1 MVKEAEDLDIG
12 FEQTGTSYG
21 DILGEFK
28 VALEGAGL
36 DAPDLEARLLIQ
48 GLLEI
53 RHEELLLNKD
63 KILAPTEE
71 AALRKGLARRMRHE
85 PVSRIVGVRGFWKSD
100 FKITPQTLDPRAD
113 SETLIE
119 AALHWVPEAK
129 NEKVRVLDLGTGSGC
144 LLLSL
149 LQEWPQAVGIGIDI
163 NEGAIRA
170 AVANER
176 LLGLQKRV
184 AFQAIDWADYKP
196 KGRCDVLISNPPYIA
211 ESERD
216 DLAPEVLDYDPHNA
230 LFAGADGLDAYRT
243 LARLAPQWLRPGG
256 LAFYEIGYK
265 QAKAVKELLEAHG
278 QTVLETR
285 QDLAGHD
292 RVIVARL
299 TQ

>member
-1 MVKEAEDLDIG
+1 MVEAEGLDIG
-12 FEQTGTSYG
+12 FDQTGISYG
-21 DILGEFK
+21 DILSELK
-28 VALEGAGL
+28 AALQAAGM
-36 DAPDLEARLLIQ
+36 DTPDLDARLLVQ

-53 RHEELLLNKD
+53 THEELLLNKE

-71 AALRKGLARRMRHE
+71 AVLRKGLSRRLQHE

-100 FKITPQTLDPRAD
+100 FKITSQTLDPRPD

-149 LQEWPQAVGIGIDI
+149 LQEWPQAVGIGIDL
-163 NEGAIRA
+163 NAGAIRA

-211 ESERD
+211 ESERG
-216 DLAPEVLDYDPHNA
+216 DLSPEVLDYDPHEA

-243 LARLAPQWLRPGG
+243 LAKLAPQWLRPGG
-256 LAFYEIGYK
+256 MAFYEIGYK
-265 QAKAVKELLEAHG
+265 QAEAVKELLEAHG

>member
-1 MVKEAEDLDIG
+1 MVEAEGLEIAFDQSGVSYGEILDEFKAALEQAGMDTPDLD
-12 FEQTGTSYG
+12 
-21 DILGEFK
+21 
-28 VALEGAGL
+28 
-36 DAPDLEARLLIQ
+36 ARLLVQ
-48 GLLEI
+48 GLLEV

-63 KILAPTEE
+63 KILASTEE
-71 AALRKGLARRMRHE
+71 AVLRKGLARRLQHE
-85 PVSRIVGVRGFWKSD
+85 PVSRIVGIRGFWKSD
-100 FKITPQTLDPRAD
+100 FKITPQTLDPRPD

-129 NEKVRVLDLGTGSGC
+129 SEKVRVLDLGTGSGC

-163 NEGAIRA
+163 NEGVIKA

-184 AFQAIDWADYKP
+184 AFQATDWVDYKP

-211 ESERD
+211 ESERT
-216 DLAPEVLDYDPHNA
+216 DLSPEVLDYDPPQA

-256 LAFYEIGYK
+256 MAFYEIGYK

>member
-1 MVKEAEDLDIG
+1 MVEAEGLDIG
-12 FEQTGTSYG
+12 FDQTGISYG
-21 DILGEFK
+21 DILSELK
-28 VALEGAGL
+28 AALQAAGM
-36 DAPDLEARLLIQ
+36 DTPDLDARLLVQ

-53 RHEELLLNKD
+53 THEELLLNKE

-71 AALRKGLARRMRHE
+71 AVLRKGLSRRLQHE

-100 FKITPQTLDPRAD
+100 FKITSQTLDPRPD

-149 LQEWPQAVGIGIDI
+149 LQEWPQAVGIGIDL
-163 NEGAIRA
+163 NAGAIRA

-211 ESERD
+211 ESERG
-216 DLAPEVLDYDPHNA
+216 DLSPEVLDYDPHEA

-243 LARLAPQWLRPGG
+243 LAKLAPQWLRPGG
-256 LAFYEIGYK
+256 MAFSEIGYK
-265 QAKAVKELLEAHG
+265 QAEAVKELLEAHG

>member
-1 MVKEAEDLDIG
+1 MVNEAEDLDIG
-12 FEQTGTSYG
+12 FEQTRKSYG

-28 VALEGAGL
+28 VALEVAGL
-36 DAPDLEARLLIQ
+36 DAPDLEARLLVQ

-53 RHEELLLNKD
+53 RYEELLLNKD
-63 KILAPTEE
+63 KILTSTEE
-71 AALRKGLARRMRHE
+71 AALRKGLARRLRHE

-100 FKITPQTLDPRAD
+100 FKITPQTLDPRPD

-149 LQEWPQAVGIGIDI
+149 LQEWPQAVGIGIDLS
-163 NEGAIRA
+163 EGAIRA

-184 AFQAIDWADYKP
+184 AFQATDWADYKP

-211 ESERD
+211 ESERG
-216 DLAPEVLDYDPHNA
+216 DLAPEVLDYDPHSA
-230 LFAGADGLDAYRT
+230 LFAGPDGLDAYRT
-243 LARLAPQWLRPGG
+243 LARLTPRWLRPGG
-256 LAFYEIGYK
+256 LAFYEIGYR
-265 QAKAVKELLEAHG
+265 QAGAVKELLEAQG
-278 QTVLETR
+278 QTVLEVR